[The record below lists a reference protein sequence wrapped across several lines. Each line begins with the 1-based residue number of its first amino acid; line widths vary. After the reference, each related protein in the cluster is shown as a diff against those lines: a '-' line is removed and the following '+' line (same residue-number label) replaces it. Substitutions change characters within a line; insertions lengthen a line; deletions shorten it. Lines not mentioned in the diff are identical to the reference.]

1 VLETLKLIE
10 TQIVIPN
17 EDDAPPPTATTT
29 TTTAAR
35 HRGLRHHGGRGGGQR
50 HGGVKPP
57 LPPSDFHVTKR
68 TEVGGHD
75 KTFNEIRAMINKL
88 SSKTLANQKPVVLD
102 AIAKFLFGIDD
113 DDERLQYT
121 RKLAE
126 LLVSNPFLVQV
137 YVDIYADLCLPE
149 FPYRDSFVHL
159 LNDVFPKEYMESL
172 QQLQAVQEETDYD
185 DFCEYN
191 KRNDNRKARATFF
204 NQATQK
210 GLFSPNRLTTLVED
224 LLASV
229 CENMQREGRVHEV
242 EEMTEN
248 VAALLVPG
256 GVPDPEH
263 RIRSC
268 IHDLAKKKP
277 KEHPSWSSRAL
288 FKYMDI
294 SPTLN
299 SSSP

>member
-1 VLETLKLIE
+1 LETLKLIE

-17 EDDAPPPTATTT
+17 DDEQQQQQVAMP
-29 TTTAAR
+29 R
-35 HRGLRHHGGRGGGQR
+35 QHQRGGSGTGGGGGGGRGGSRGPR
-50 HGGVKPP
+50 HHGIKPP
-57 LPPSDFHVTKR
+57 ADFHVTKR

-88 SSKTLANQKPVVLD
+88 SSKTVGNQKPVVLD
-102 AIAKFLFGIDD
+102 AIAKFLFGIDGED
-113 DDERLQYT
+113 ARLQYT

-137 YVDIYADLCLPE
+137 YVDIYADLCQTE
-149 FPYRDSFVHL
+149 FPYQEDFTHL
-159 LNDVFPKEYMESL
+159 LCQVFPKEYMESL

-185 DFCEYN
+185 AFCEYN

-204 NQATQK
+204 NEATKK
-210 GLFSPNRLTTLVED
+210 GSLFSCSQMITLVED
-224 LLASV
+224 ILASV
-229 CENMQREGRVHEV
+229 CDNMEREGRVHEV

-248 VAALLVPG
+248 VVVLLNGFDQPS
-256 GVPDPEH
+256 DK
-263 RIRSC
+263 IRSC
-268 IHDLAKKKP
+268 IHNLAQQKP

-299 SSSP
+299 SYSP